1 MSVGTLLDKTVVIFR
16 RDLLTAMRYRTGFA
30 LGAAGAITELAAFY
44 YLSRAVGPG
53 FRPEGE
59 EYFSFLLV
67 GTGFYTFLLMGVHA
81 FLLTVQE
88 AQQTGTLEVL
98 MTTSTSPPVLVFL
111 SAMSAFAANTV
122 TLAFYLIAG
131 LAFGAPLRPNVGTSL
146 AVFTLSVVVAA
157 AIGLLAAALQLA
169 VQKGSA
175 VVWVLGSVWFMT
187 GTLFPVQTLPQPLHD
202 LAELIPI
209 THSLQ
214 GMRLALL
221 EGASLSGVGHE
232 LVILALFALVLVPL
246 SLLVF
251 SWTLRRARL
260 AGTLSFY

>member
-1 MSVGTLLDKTVVIFR
+1 MNLSSLFDKTAVIMR
-16 RDLLTAMRYRTGFA
+16 RDVLTAMRYRTGFV

-53 FRPEGE
+53 FRPEGV

-81 FLLTVQE
+81 FLQTVQE

-111 SAMSAFAANTV
+111 SAMSAFAANTL

-131 LAFGAPLRPNVGTSL
+131 LVFGAPLRPNVVSSL
-146 AVFTLSVVVAA
+146 AVFLLSVVVAA

-169 VQKGSA
+169 IQKGSA
-175 VVWVLGSVWFMT
+175 VVWVLGSVWFLT
-187 GTLFPVQTLPQPLHD
+187 GTLFPVQTLPKPLRE
-202 LAELIPI
+202 LADLIPI
-209 THSLQ
+209 THSLE

-221 EGASLSGVGHE
+221 EGAPLSGVGHE
-232 LVILALFALVLVPL
+232 LLILAAFALVLVPF

-260 AGTLSFY
+260 EGTLSFY

>member
-1 MSVGTLLDKTVVIFR
+1 
-16 RDLLTAMRYRTGFA
+16 
-30 LGAAGAITELAAFY
+30 
-44 YLSRAVGPG
+44 
-53 FRPEGE
+53 
-59 EYFSFLLV
+59 
-67 GTGFYTFLLMGVHA
+67 
-81 FLLTVQE
+81 
-88 AQQTGTLEVL
+88 
-98 MTTSTSPPVLVFL
+98 VLVFL

-131 LAFGAPLRPNVGTSL
+131 LVFGAPLRPNVVTSL
-146 AVFTLSVVVAA
+146 AVFALSVVVAA

-187 GTLFPVQTLPQPLHD
+187 GTLFPVQTLPKPLRD
-202 LAELIPI
+202 LADLIPI
-209 THSLQ
+209 THSLE

-232 LVILALFALVLVPL
+232 LVILAGFALVLVPL